1 MIIWLIFS
9 QCNLGMIDERIE
21 LKLQWYADY
30 RTASS
35 IKNPFLLAQDIIW
48 TSIQRLLNV
57 MDVIW
62 TSKQRCVLTGK
73 KELDCRIYG
82 NPGHPP

>member
-1 MIIWLIFS
+1 MRHRSFVL
-9 QCNLGMIDERIE
+9 E
-21 LKLQWYADY
+21 
-30 RTASS
+30 S
-35 IKNPFLLAQDIIW
+35 IKNPFLLAQDVIW

-73 KELDCRIYG
+73 KKFGLSDLRKPWSSSFSERVYKL
-82 NPGHPP
+82 N